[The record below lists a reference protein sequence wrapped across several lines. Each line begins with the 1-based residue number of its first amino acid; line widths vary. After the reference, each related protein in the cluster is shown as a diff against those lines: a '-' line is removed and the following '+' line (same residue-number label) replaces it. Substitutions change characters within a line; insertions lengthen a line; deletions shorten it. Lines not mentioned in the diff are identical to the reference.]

1 MEEEK
6 EMHPPE
12 MKELPIEWHVKE
24 SLIPPFATNMIV
36 HQTETEFKLYF
47 FQVNASFRF
56 GPSDPIPTK
65 IRADCV
71 ASVIVTADRIPKFI
85 KALQEQFEKY
95 LSLKEKINEK
105 ISNP

>member
-12 MKELPIEWHVKE
+12 VKELPIEWHVPE
-24 SLIPPFATNMIV
+24 NLIPPFATNMIV

-47 FQVNASFRF
+47 FQVNPPFRF
-56 GPSDPIPTK
+56 GPSDPPTK

-71 ASVIVTADRIPKFI
+71 AREIVTADNSRF
-85 KALQEQFEKY
+85 LN
-95 LSLKEKINEK
+95 L
-105 ISNP
+105 